1 MAYTTPRTWAD
12 ETIVNADD
20 LNTEIRD
27 NVSALY
33 AMAEVPFRNRII
45 NGALAIDQRNSG
57 SSQTITS
64 GAALAYTVDR
74 FYAYCTGANV
84 TSQRVAGTVPFQYN
98 YRFTGAASNT
108 LVGFGTRLEAAD
120 TFYMAGTTATLSAYI
135 ASSSLTTI
143 SWTAYYANTT
153 DTFGTIASPT
163 RTQIATGT
171 FSLSSTLAQKSV
183 QISIPDAATTG
194 IEIVFTSGALLG
206 TQTLTFAG
214 IQFVG
219 ESVITPFEFTPFSVE
234 LARCQ
239 RYYQRFV
246 ASTVYGR
253 FAVGQSY
260 SGTGHFWLL
269 HFPTTMRIAPS
280 SIDTTGLVASNFAIT
295 TNSGG
300 TQALNTLP
308 VLAATANTPNSA
320 YIEGTTAAGGTT
332 GAATMLIANNLATA
346 FLGFSA
352 EL

>member
-12 ETIVNADD
+12 ETIVNASD

-27 NVSALY
+27 NISALY

-45 NGALAIDQRNSG
+45 NGALAIDQRNGG

-84 TSQRVAGTVPFQYN
+84 TGQRVAGTAPFQYN

-143 SWTAYYANTT
+143 TWTAYYANTT

-183 QISIPDAATTG
+183 QISIPAAATTG

-214 IQFVG
+214 MQFVG

-239 RYYQRFV
+239 RYYYFQPNH
-246 ASTVYGR
+246 SLDTCWSN
-253 FAVGQSY
+253 QS
-260 SGTGHFWLL
+260 SFKHPHT
-269 HFPTTMRIAPS
+269 FPFPVEMRIVPS
-280 SIDTTGLVASNFAIT
+280 LSVGFTNIDNTANGGQTIAKTFMVQYAYASNTSFGYYT
-295 TNSGG
+295 FR
-300 TQALNTLP
+300 LNF
-308 VLAATANTPNSA
+308 
-320 YIEGTTAAGGTT
+320 
-332 GAATMLIANNLATA
+332 GA
-346 FLGFSA
+346 SA